1 MANRGEKNFSG
12 IYHPKKSWIDI
23 QKANRKERHKT
34 KQLLHSEIDP
44 ILNPHH
50 RIGVAEHTPK
60 DKTKSQSRKTSHRY
74 KIFRLSFSKRRKAI
88 RLKKIRSNDPAKE
101 LGSREDILGK

>member
-1 MANRGEKNFSG
+1 MTNRGERNFSG

-44 ILNPHH
+44 TLNPHH
-50 RIGVAEHTPK
+50 RTGVAEHTPK
-60 DKTKSQSRKTSHRY
+60 DKIKNEIRKTSHRY
-74 KIFRLSFSKRRKAI
+74 KILRLSFSKRRKAI
-88 RLKKIRSNDPAKE
+88 RLKKIRSNSPAKE
-101 LGSREDILGK
+101 LSSRKDILG

>member
-1 MANRGEKNFSG
+1 MANRGERNFSG

-50 RIGVAEHTPK
+50 RNGVAEHTPK
-60 DKTKSQSRKTSHRY
+60 DEIKSQSRKTSHRY
-74 KIFRLSFSKRRKAI
+74 KVIRLSFSKRRKAM
-88 RLKKIRSNDPAKE
+88 RLKKIKSNNRAKE
-101 LGSREDILGK
+101 LGSRDDILGS